1 MVVDRQ
7 YEDMDEGE
15 LLKAHNILWRS
26 LISCKGLDAD
36 MPINI
41 VARDKLNLLL
51 EYERELAFRE
61 KEK

>member
-7 YEDMDEGE
+7 YEDMDEDE
-15 LLKAHNILWRS
+15 LLEAHNILWRS
-26 LISCKGLDAD
+26 LYIETEG
-36 MPINI
+36 
-41 VARDKLNLLL
+41 DKLNLLL